1 MNPISQSYVPK
12 GFSKHTSA
20 LDALGVSD
28 ALDAIECNQ
37 AQSST
42 IKHNQAQSSA
52 IKHNQ
57 AQSSAAE
64 RNRRSEC
71 TIVLKIAG
79 VECRIRNEFNFHY
92 RAEGQCGDLERG
104 SCRFMLRKILAVDLV
119 HRRKIRDVL

>member
-1 MNPISQSYVPK
+1 MNPISRSYVPK

-28 ALDAIECNQ
+28 ALGAIKR
-37 AQSST
+37 SR
-42 IKHNQAQSSA
+42 AQSSA
-52 IKHNQ
+52 VE
-57 AQSSAAE
+57 QSTI
-64 RNRRSEC
+64 EC
-71 TIVLKIAG
+71 TIVLKIIGA
-79 VECRIRNEFNFHY
+79 ECRIRNEFNFHY